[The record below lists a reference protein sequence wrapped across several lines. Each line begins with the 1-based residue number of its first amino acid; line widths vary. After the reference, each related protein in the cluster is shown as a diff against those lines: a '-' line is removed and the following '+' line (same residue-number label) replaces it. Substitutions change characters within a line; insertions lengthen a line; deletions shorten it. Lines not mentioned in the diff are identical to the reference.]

1 MQEEL
6 VKLITWGIFRLVL
19 ISIFLSIIIRVKKDL
34 EVVLKLLELLLD
46 SLEVIHLRKL
56 KLRNNS
62 QIELSIILSLLQRSS
77 FQNSQII
84 LLL

>member
-1 MQEEL
+1 
-6 VKLITWGIFRLVL
+6 
-19 ISIFLSIIIRVKKDL
+19 VKKDL